1 MLFFNNPKSF
11 DTGVYTIYNYRLTNK
26 TAIRHSIHG
35 IMTISRI
42 TEPPPGICKT
52 DEHAHRMAFFQRSLD
67 YFMKMLE
74 HEPENPP
81 AWGHAGLLLY
91 ELGRTDES
99 IEYFNRI
106 IIHDPNNGVAHDAVG
121 FIEMER
127 GRYAEAV
134 RHFET
139 ALSQNLERIDIAF
152 DLALCLM
159 NTHQPEKSLRLIESI
174 PEEDRDIRVWFLL
187 GKAHIASGRDPLP
200 PYRRG
205 LSAYQT
211 PDGPV
216 REAVYAAKCQMRGN
230 IYYAL
235 GDKNRAIDAL
245 LEAGMRAARTDPNRM
260 ILSGDSLEYLVRNNF
275 IDRTRAL
282 ASAEI

>member
-1 MLFFNNPKSF
+1 L
-11 DTGVYTIYNYRLTNK
+11 YIYENT
-26 TAIRHSIHG
+26 
-35 IMTISRI
+35 MTTSRI
-42 TEPPPGICKT
+42 TEPPHGICRT
-52 DEHAHRMAFFQRSLD
+52 DEHTHRTAFFQRSLD

-99 IEYFNRI
+99 IAYFNKI
-106 IIHDPNNGVAHDAVG
+106 IARDPDNAVAHDAVG

-127 GRYAEAV
+127 GRCAEAA
-134 RHFET
+134 RHFEA
-139 ALSQNLERIDIAF
+139 ALSRKPDRIDIAF

-159 NTHQPEKSLRLIESI
+159 NTHRVDESLGLIESI
-174 PEEDRDIRVWFLL
+174 PEGDRDVRAWFLL
-187 GKAHIASGRDPLP
+187 GKAEGAKGRDPLP

-205 LSAYQT
+205 LSVYQA

-216 REAVYAAKCQMRGN
+216 REAVYAAKCQMRG
-230 IYYAL
+230 IMHQAL
-235 GDKNRAIDAL
+235 GEWNLAVDAF

-260 ILSGDSLEYLVRNNF
+260 ILSGDTLEYLARKDF
-275 IDRTRAL
+275 IDRARGL
-282 ASAEI
+282 ADAGI